1 MEELRGAAG
10 FRLKRVERFE
20 QINARIR
27 RWGIRPRPIYSRTD
41 PKGRDHFPDE
51 GSALKLPGFNA
62 VISRMDLFALRQ
74 CPIAVHSK
82 CLLGGQGSAGTRP
95 EHRCK
100 SGMDWLLPRPLFIY
114 PASLSKDAR
123 FFVQTMGSTSP

>member
-62 VISRMDLFALRQ
+62 VISRMDVFALRQ

-100 SGMDWLLPRPLFIY
+100 SGRDGGFTAAILINPPLYLRTLDF
-114 PASLSKDAR
+114 LSKR
-123 FFVQTMGSTSP
+123 WGPPH